1 MQPRVVLP
9 SSLLVLALFA
19 SAPGR
24 GATLT
29 ERAAQIDAPTRGGV
43 LTLSGPIQ
51 VGRAEIVPAK
61 GTLVRS
67 LMAGGVPCGLVV
79 EGPAQLV
86 YRVEDRF
93 TLPVA
98 ERNVRRLNT
107 LTTKRKGDVL
117 EISDELSGAVIWGWG
132 LGEAGAASGAGLP
145 DWASKLLAGRRFTPP
160 SHDLLATEANGQT
173 GARYALLRGEAV
185 EMLVHVDPRAREENL
200 FRLAKMTDPGQTFRE
215 GIQALGLVA
224 QPVERAWWERPAADL
239 VAEQERLSVENPKGE
254 MLKLVSRSRLRSR
267 RAGTALWQADL
278 LDRVYDDDGRRYPIT
293 VRSVTVDG
301 RPAEF
306 LHGND
311 ELLVALG
318 RQLADRETVEVEV
331 TYDGALAQRFGGNS
345 FWVLGTEPWYPRQG
359 LEGELATIEIT
370 VDVPEGLI
378 PFASGQEVSRAVEG
392 GRRRLTTRLDKP
404 MQAAVVTAGKYRVME
419 KTQGGTT
426 CRAATYAMM
435 KEDAARDAI
444 ERFFMGRK
452 FFEDLFAEPY
462 PFRDFAIVE
471 INEWGFGQAPPGIL
485 FFAREFYTA
494 PVDRRTRG
502 FFQDLNS
509 RYFHEVSHG
518 WWGHVAK
525 MASPDEAWLVEAF
538 SDYTAALAIWYLF
551 GKGRGD
557 YEFNEIVKDWY
568 KSTSE
573 IRPGASLYLSY
584 RLALHD
590 ERDVTD
596 LLSLHYAKGPLV
608 IHAIRLELQ
617 KQKGSVA
624 EGDRAFTDL
633 LRGFLKRNRYGHTG
647 TRELVAELD
656 KLTGGNWQPWFEKY
670 VYGTEIPPLP
680 KS

>member
-1 MQPRVVLP
+1 MRSRVLVVVLFFFAAA
-9 SSLLVLALFA
+9 SS
-19 SAPGR
+19 R
-24 GATLT
+24 GATLA

-43 LTLSGPIQ
+43 MTLSGPIQ

-79 EGPAQLV
+79 EGPAQLLYKV
-86 YRVEDRF
+86 DDRF

-98 ERNVRRLNT
+98 ERNVRRFNT
-107 LTTKRKGDVL
+107 LAMKRKGEVL

-160 SHDLLATEANGQT
+160 SHDLLATEANGLT
-173 GARYALLRGEAV
+173 GARYALLRGDAV

-200 FRLAKMTDPGQTFRE
+200 FRLAKSTDPGQTFRE
-215 GIQALGLVA
+215 GIQAMGLVA
-224 QPVERAWWERPAADL
+224 QPVGRAWWERPAAEL

-254 MLKLVSRSRLRSR
+254 LLKLVSRSRLRSR
-267 RAGTALWQADL
+267 RAGIALWQADL
-278 LDRVYDDDGRRYPIT
+278 LDRVYDDDGRRYPVT

-301 RPAEF
+301 RPADF

-318 RQLADRETVEVEV
+318 RQLADKETAEVEV
-331 TYDGALAQRFGGNS
+331 TYDGALAQRISGNS

-419 KTQGGTT
+419 KTQDGTT

-444 ERFFMGRK
+444 DRFFMGRK

-502 FFQDLNS
+502 FFQDLNA

-525 MASPDEAWLVEAF
+525 MASMDEAWLVEAF

-568 KSTSE
+568 KATSE

-590 ERDVTD
+590 ERDVGD

-617 KQKGSVA
+617 KQKGSVT
-624 EGDRAFTDL
+624 EGDRAFTAL
-633 LRGFLKRNRYGHTG
+633 LRGFLKRNRYGHTT

-656 KLTGGNWQPWFEKY
+656 KLSGGSGWQPWFEKY

-680 KS
+680 RS